1 MIYERKDNIVEFGR
15 GHVSFRVDGAG
26 YEGDVLVAIKKN
38 QSAVLYDLVD
48 IKEKNITEASNT
60 MASDEHFQRRY
71 DTSVTDETLPQ
82 NTENVNNKDK
92 KYQDNT

>member
-1 MIYERKDNIVEFGR
+1 MIYGRKDNIVEFGR

-26 YEGDVLVAIKKN
+26 YEADVLVAIKKN
-38 QSAVLYDLVD
+38 QSAVLYDLVNV
-48 IKEKNITEASNT
+48 KQKNLTEAHVA
-60 MASDEHFQRRY
+60 MASDEHFQRRH
-71 DTSVTDETLPQ
+71 DTSVTEETLPQ

>member
-26 YEGDVLVAIKKN
+26 YEADVLVAIKKN

-48 IKEKNITEASNT
+48 IKEKI
-60 MASDEHFQRRY
+60 
-71 DTSVTDETLPQ
+71 
-82 NTENVNNKDK
+82 
-92 KYQDNT
+92 